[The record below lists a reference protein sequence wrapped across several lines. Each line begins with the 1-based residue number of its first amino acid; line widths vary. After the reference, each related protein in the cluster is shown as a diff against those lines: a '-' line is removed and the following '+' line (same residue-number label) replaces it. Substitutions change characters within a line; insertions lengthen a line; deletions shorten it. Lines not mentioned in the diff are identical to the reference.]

1 MHYIIAI
8 DIQNTIFLNSK
19 VISNKKCEIVFLTIK
34 DPSYGI
40 INTIL
45 NLYLSYCALLSQLCW
60 KTSCSFHFSFLPF
73 TFFAALHLKKK
84 LASFSFAVSF
94 HMLKTSVH
102 TPISTPKYHFAILN
116 YSQFLSALFF
126 RVFVFLF

>member
-8 DIQNTIFLNSK
+8 DIQNTTFLNRK

-45 NLYLSYCALLSQLCW
+45 NLYLSYCALLS
-60 KTSCSFHFSFLPF
+60 
-73 TFFAALHLKKK
+73 
-84 LASFSFAVSF
+84 
-94 HMLKTSVH
+94 
-102 TPISTPKYHFAILN
+102 
-116 YSQFLSALFF
+116 
-126 RVFVFLF
+126 